1 VNPGGPKRAHQPGPN
16 GCRRPAKHPQDRRHS
31 NKKRFGLSPYPID
44 ERIDAMTTIANFD
57 LSNRVALINGASRGI
72 GEAIARGFA
81 QQGATVVLASRKQE
95 GLEKAA
101 ASIRERGGK
110 ALPIACHGGKSAE
123 MKVLFERVEQ
133 EFGRLDILVNNAA
146 TNPYYGPAVDAPES
160 TIDKTIEVNL
170 KGFFMMIQFAAKL
183 MQKNGGGSIINIS
196 SVAGLRPSIH
206 EATYSITKAGI
217 INMTKAF
224 AKELGPD
231 KIRVNAIAPGLIDTS
246 FSMALVDTDEKRAQ
260 LIGRYPLRR
269 IGKPED
275 VAAGAIYLAS
285 DAASY
290 VSGSVLVI
298 DGGSMA

>member
-1 VNPGGPKRAHQPGPN
+1 
-16 GCRRPAKHPQDRRHS
+16 
-31 NKKRFGLSPYPID
+31 
-44 ERIDAMTTIANFD
+44 MANFD
-57 LSNRVALINGASRGI
+57 LKNRIALINGASRGI

-81 QQGATVVLASRKQE
+81 EQGATVVLASRKQE
-95 GLEKAA
+95 NLDQVA
-101 ASIRERGGK
+101 ASIREAGGK
-110 ALPIACHGGKSAE
+110 AIPIACHGGKSSE
-123 MKVLFERVEQ
+123 MKSLFTRVEK
-133 EFGRLDILVNNAA
+133 ELGGLDILVNNAA
-146 TNPYYGPAVDAPES
+146 TNPYYGPAIDAPES

-170 KGFFMMIQFAAKL
+170 KGFFLMIQFAARL
-183 MQKNGGGSIINIS
+183 MKKRGGGSIINIS

-206 EATYSITKAGI
+206 EATYSMTKAGI
-217 INMTKAF
+217 INMTRAF

-231 KIRVNAIAPGLIDTS
+231 HIRVNVIAPGLIDTS

-269 IGKPED
+269 IGQPED
-275 VAAGAIYLAS
+275 IAAGAIYLAS